1 MKRSLGIAALSI
13 ALGACATHAPRAWDI
28 PAPLK
33 AMPVNGYDMAYLE
46 RGSGAAVVFVH
57 GTATDYRYWGRQ
69 MEPVAQRYRAIAVSL
84 RHYYPERWDGRG
96 DDLSMKQHV
105 ADLRTFIRSLGVE
118 KVRLVGISRGGQ
130 VALQLAVEEPDL
142 LHSLVLADP
151 APIESLIPATSQSA
165 VEVRDREAY
174 VAAAVE
180 HLKRGETEAGL
191 ERFIDGTS
199 APGTWKNVPDSSKQ
213 VLRDNAWTISSL
225 PADAREAVSCS
236 QLENVAVPVLL
247 VTGEKSP
254 GIYGVMLD
262 AIQPCLKDQT
272 RVTIPNAGHAMHL
285 QNTQAFNAALLA
297 FLSKH

>member
-1 MKRSLGIAALSI
+1 MVL
-13 ALGACATHAPRAWDI
+13 
-28 PAPLK
+28 
-33 AMPVNGYDMAYLE
+33 
-46 RGSGAAVVFVH
+46 VH
-57 GTATDYRYWGRQ
+57 GTAPDYRYWGRQ
-69 MEPVAQRYRAIAVSL
+69 MEPVAERYRAIAVSL
-84 RHYYPERWDGRG
+84 RHHYPEHWDGKG

-105 ADLRTFIRSLGVE
+105 GDLRTFIRSLGVG
-118 KVRLVGISRGGQ
+118 KVHLVGISRGGQ

-165 VEVRDREAY
+165 FDVRDRQAY

-180 HLKRGETEAGL
+180 YLKRGEIDAGL
-191 ERFIDGTS
+191 ERFIDGT
-199 APGTWKNVPDSSKQ
+199 AVPGTWRNAPDFWKLG
-213 VLRDNAWTISSL
+213 LRDNAWTISSL
-225 PADAREAVSCS
+225 PADARESVSCR
-236 QLENVAVPVLL
+236 QLESVAVPVLL

-262 AIQPCLKDQT
+262 AIQPCLKDQA
-272 RVTIPNAGHAMHL
+272 RVTIPTAGHAMHL